1 MVWCK
6 GGNFNIIVSTSLWT
20 TDLMLLT
27 FYYLLKC
34 ILNFSRT
41 NSSANNQLQAW
52 PVQPLEYLSHS
63 FKYCQNKTAHSY
75 GVEYTL
81 LFIIIDAWGRSE
93 QKILRRFHTDFWI
106 TTLLRT
112 LAQEVVC
119 LKYPLSLK
127 GFLQVMP
134 CFSEIYWGGSF
145 IIRKRMVLQW
155 WCVWKLLFSECRFL
169 KNILCHQEARHLSR
183 DQI

>member
-75 GVEYTL
+75 VHHHWCL
-81 LFIIIDAWGRSE
+81 RSE

-106 TTLLRT
+106 TTL
-112 LAQEVVC
+112 AQEVVC

-127 GFLQVMP
+127 GFFQVMP